1 MREIAMG
8 KFFYGLAL
16 GLCLIQSSSVLAD
29 ERSEMQKRLNE
40 QVLDKSFS
48 VESEANLN
56 AYIEEATKRGT
67 PPKSE
72 PSKYWRNGYT
82 CADLRRYSWTDY
94 RDCSYYHH
102 YYGYYWPY

>member
-1 MREIAMG
+1 MR
-8 KFFYGLAL
+8 KKSSTKLFYGLIL
-16 GLCLIQSSSVLAD
+16 GLFLLEPISLMAD
-29 ERSEMQKRLNE
+29 ERSDMQKRLNE
-40 QVLDKSFS
+40 QVLDKPFS

-67 PPKSE
+67 PPRSE
-72 PSKYWRNGYT
+72 PSKYWRRGYT